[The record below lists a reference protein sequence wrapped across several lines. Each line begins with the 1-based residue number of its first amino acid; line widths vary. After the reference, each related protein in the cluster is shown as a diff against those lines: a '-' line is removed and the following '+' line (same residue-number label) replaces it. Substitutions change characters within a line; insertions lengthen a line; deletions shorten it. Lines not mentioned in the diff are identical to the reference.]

1 MKNAKVKP
9 IKAKLGMARA
19 VAGNILQRANAVL
32 AGIFTAT
39 AEYPNPPV
47 DMATFKLSVDT
58 LSSDIT
64 AALDGGG
71 QKAIAQRN
79 HQMEVVN
86 KLLGQLAH
94 FAEANCKDDM
104 TTFLKSGFEAVS
116 TTKSPSQP
124 LSQFIR
130 KIDQGPNSGQLLVR
144 IVAVPGA
151 SSYDLRWAPLG
162 TGGTPGPWTNQLL
175 NKTRPPM
182 SIAGLTA
189 GTTYVFQVR
198 SFGDSGYLD
207 ETVRTRGRGPC
218 RLSPQNPLRLSNI
231 TETQP
236 DILLSKPR
244 SDFYSAQHPTGD
256 DVYLVLEVSDTTLRY
271 DRDRKLPLYAK
282 SGVPEVWI
290 ENLQSDVL
298 LVYRNPEQDRY
309 LTSLTFRRSEQISV
323 AAFPEIFFEVDHL
336 IG

>member
-1 MKNAKVKP
+1 
-9 IKAKLGMARA
+9 MARA

-32 AGIFTAT
+32 AGIFTAP

-47 DMATFKLSVDT
+47 DMATFKSSVDT

-64 AALDGGG
+64 AALDGG

-79 HQMEVVN
+79 HQMQVVN

-94 FAEANCKDDM
+94 YAEASCKDDM

-130 KIDQGPNSGQLLVR
+130 KIDQGTNSGQLLVT

-151 SSYDLRWAPLG
+151 SSYELRWAPLG

-182 SIAGLTA
+182 SITGLTP
-189 GTTYVFQVR
+189 GMTYVFEVR
-198 SFGDSGYLD
+198 SFSDSGFSD
-207 ETVRTRGRGPC
+207 WSDSVTRMC
-218 RLSPQNPLRLSNI
+218 
-231 TETQP
+231 T
-236 DILLSKPR
+236 
-244 SDFYSAQHPTGD
+244 
-256 DVYLVLEVSDTTLRY
+256 
-271 DRDRKLPLYAK
+271 
-282 SGVPEVWI
+282 
-290 ENLQSDVL
+290 
-298 LVYRNPEQDRY
+298 
-309 LTSLTFRRSEQISV
+309 
-323 AAFPEIFFEVDHL
+323 
-336 IG
+336 